1 MAVCDLDIWRAANLL
16 IKRHGPEAE
25 IVAAH
30 KVDEL
35 MAAGD
40 VEGQLV
46 WKRILLATRDWN
58 ATASKDDNIH

>member
-1 MAVCDLDIWRAANLL
+1 VAVCDLDIWRAANLL

-46 WKRILLATRDWN
+46 WRCIRVAIRRWN
-58 ATASKDDNIH
+58 ATASKDDNVH